1 MHEDG
6 LSDDNSSKG
15 SSTSSESEPDVSKQT
30 LQQEVED
37 AISQLIDL
45 SVLLRKHGAQQ
56 QEDRAASFVPVDEN
70 GVSMLSDF
78 VDWSKWACQKS
89 VDNQNGFL
97 PENWMVERIE
107 RTMLRRWRL
116 MCYRVH
122 HADRI
127 ANSYAVQ
134 LPVVESEKELRQV
147 PVPNTTADKALP
159 QEISDDGDS
168 VVTVKTKQSS
178 AATHLPGDY
187 RLPSSTKRL
196 GSSIASS
203 KTHLLPGR
211 HDFPG
216 PPKVEVSSKEFLCP
230 YCRLPQHVKELKRSR
245 WQWVIVFDLVTHRR

>member
-1 MHEDG
+1 MHEAG
-6 LSDDNSSKG
+6 QSDNNSSKG
-15 SSTSSESEPDVSKQT
+15 SSTSSESEPDVSKHT

-37 AISQLIDL
+37 SISQLLDL

-56 QEDRAASFVPVDEN
+56 HEDRAASFVPIDEN
-70 GVSMLSDF
+70 GDSMLSDF

-89 VDNQNGFL
+89 VENQNGFL
-97 PENWMVERIE
+97 PGEWMVERME

-116 MCYRVH
+116 MCYRAH

-134 LPVVESEKELRQV
+134 LPVVESERDVRQA
-147 PVPNTTADKALP
+147 PVPNAAAGEVLPPDK
-159 QEISDDGDS
+159 SDDESS

-178 AATHLPGDY
+178 AATHLPADY
-187 RLPSSTKRL
+187 KLPISAQRP
-196 GSSIASS
+196 GSSVASS
-203 KTHLLPGR
+203 KTRLMPGR

-230 YCRLPQHVKELKRSR
+230 YCRLPQYVKELKRSR
-245 WQWVIVFDLVTHRR
+245 WQ